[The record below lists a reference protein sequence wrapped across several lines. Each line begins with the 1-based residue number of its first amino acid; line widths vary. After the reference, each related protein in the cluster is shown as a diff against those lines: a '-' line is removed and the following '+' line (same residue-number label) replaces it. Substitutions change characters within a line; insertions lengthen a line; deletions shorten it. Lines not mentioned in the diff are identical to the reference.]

1 MNITVTPKPPYYAV
15 IFTSIHTDKI
25 EDKYN
30 ELNDNLMDKITNLP
44 GFLGVDSVRTENKVG
59 ITTIYFKD
67 LESIREWRKD
77 SDHKYAKDF
86 GKDLWYENYNVRIAK
101 VEKEYGKI

>member
-1 MNITVTPKPPYYAV
+1 MR
-15 IFTSIHTDKI
+15 KI
-25 EDKYN
+25 K
-30 ELNDNLMDKITNLP
+30 
-44 GFLGVDSVRTENKVG
+44 G

-67 LESIREWRKD
+67 LESIKEWRKD
-77 SDHKYAKDF
+77 TDHIYAKDF